1 MIPEA
6 AQVRLRLGRNL
17 KAVISQRLVSA
28 ADGSGRV
35 PATEVL
41 ADTDRTFDY
50 ILDPELTPKL
60 QEVMS
65 EGAYYGMRTFDQC
78 LLQLFRDSVIT
89 FEEALS
95 NASHPTEFRMAAQKT
110 GLRTA

>member
-1 MIPEA
+1 M
-6 AQVRLRLGRNL
+6 
-17 KAVISQRLVSA
+17 ISQRLVSA
-28 ADGSGRV
+28 ADGSGRL

-50 ILDPELTPKL
+50 ILNPELTPKL
-60 QEVMS
+60 EEVMS
-65 EGAYYGMRTFDQC
+65 EGAYYGMRTFDQS
-78 LLQLFRDSVIT
+78 LLQLFRDGVIT